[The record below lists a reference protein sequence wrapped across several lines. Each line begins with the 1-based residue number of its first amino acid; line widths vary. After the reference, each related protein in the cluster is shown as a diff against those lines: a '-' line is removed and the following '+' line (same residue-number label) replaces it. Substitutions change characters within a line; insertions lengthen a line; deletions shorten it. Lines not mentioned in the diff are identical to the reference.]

1 MSLTSTQAAQV
12 MSALAGK
19 VDQNTFQIV
28 KNLLD
33 LNLQNN
39 DIPEGE
45 SYHNIKVYC
54 QRLRDRLIASGKGI
68 VTDDPE
74 QEMLM
79 VYMDREKVKRLFI
92 SVPEGGYLAAMPGIH
107 TAPTGE
113 DQLTISL
120 LAADRNLNILDAHIQ
135 GSTHG
140 EESWGNRNMMCN
152 LESIFL

>member
-1 MSLTSTQAAQV
+1 M
-12 MSALAGK
+12 
-19 VDQNTFQIV
+19 QIV

-39 DIPEGE
+39 DIPQGE
-45 SYHNIKVYC
+45 SYNNIKVYC
-54 QRLRDRLIASGKGI
+54 QRLRDKLVASGRGI

-79 VYMDREKVKRLFI
+79 VYMDRDKVKRLFTA
-92 SVPEGGYLAAMPGIH
+92 VPDGGYLAAMPGIH
-107 TAPTGE
+107 TAASGE

-120 LAADRNLNILDAHIQ
+120 LAADRDFNILEAHIQ
-135 GSTHG
+135 GDTHG

-152 LESIFL
+152 LENVFL

>member
-1 MSLTSTQAAQV
+1 MSLTSIQAAQV
-12 MSALAGK
+12 MTALAGK
-19 VDQNTFQIV
+19 VDDNTLQIV

-33 LNLQNN
+33 LNLVNN

-54 QRLRDRLIASGKGI
+54 QRLRDRLVASGKGI
-68 VTDDPE
+68 VADDPE
-74 QEMLM
+74 QEMLI
-79 VYMDREKVKRLFI
+79 VYMDKDKVRRLFS
-92 SVPEGGYLAAMPGIH
+92 SVPDGGYLAAMPGIH
-107 TAPTGE
+107 TAPSGE

-135 GSTHG
+135 GNKHG

-152 LESIFL
+152 LESVFL